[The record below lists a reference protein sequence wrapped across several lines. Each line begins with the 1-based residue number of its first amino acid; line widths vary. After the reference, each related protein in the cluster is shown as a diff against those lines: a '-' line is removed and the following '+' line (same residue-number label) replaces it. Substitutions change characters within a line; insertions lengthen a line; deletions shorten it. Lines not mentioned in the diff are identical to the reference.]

1 MNKLRNNRGE
11 TLIESLVSILIAVLA
26 FGILATSVVTAEK
39 INAKTRNTNVMF
51 QYATKPT
58 DPTDPTNPPTV
69 MLTGE
74 GASGKKTGSG
84 KVSLYENNGYYY
96 YSHDKAGAGS

>member
-11 TLIESLVSILIAVLA
+11 TLVESLVSILIAVLA

-39 INAKTRNTNVMF
+39 INAQTRNTDVMF

-58 DPTDPTNPPTV
+58 DPKNPPTV
-69 MLTGE
+69 TLTGE
-74 GASGKKTGSG
+74 GTSGKKTGSG
-84 KVSLYENNGYYY
+84 KVSLYESNGYYY
-96 YSHDKAGAGS
+96 YSYDKAGAGS

>member
-11 TLIESLVSILIAVLA
+11 TLVESLVSILIAVLA

-51 QYATKPT
+51 QYAAA
-58 DPTDPTNPPTV
+58 PTDPTNSPTV
-69 MLTGE
+69 KLTGGGE
-74 GASGKKTGSG
+74 NGKTGSG
-84 KVSLYENNGYYY
+84 PVSLYESNGYYY
-96 YSHDKAGAGS
+96 YSHDKTGAGS

>member
-11 TLIESLVSILIAVLA
+11 TLVESLVSILIAVLA

-39 INAKTRNTNVMF
+39 INAKTRNTDVMF

-74 GASGKKTGSG
+74 GASDKKTGSG

-96 YSHDKAGAGS
+96 YSHDKTGAGS

>member
-51 QYATKPT
+51 KYATAPT
-58 DPTDPTNPPTV
+58 NSANPPTV
-69 MLTGE
+69 TLTGE
-74 GASGKKTGSG
+74 
-84 KVSLYENNGYYY
+84 
-96 YSHDKAGAGS
+96 

>member
-51 QYATKPT
+51 QYVTEPT
-58 DPTDPTNPPTV
+58 DPSPTV
-69 MLTGE
+69 TLTGE
-74 GASGKKTGSG
+74 EASVKKTGSG
-84 KVSLYENNGYYY
+84 TVLLYESNGYYY

>member
-11 TLIESLVSILIAVLA
+11 TLVESLVSILIAVLA

-51 QYATKPT
+51 RPGVALRKQR
-58 DPTDPTNPPTV
+58 
-69 MLTGE
+69 L
-74 GASGKKTGSG
+74 
-84 KVSLYENNGYYY
+84 LLLQLR
-96 YSHDKAGAGS
+96 

>member
-11 TLIESLVSILIAVLA
+11 TLVESLVSILIAVLA

-51 QYATKPT
+51 QYDTAIKI
-58 DPTDPTNPPTV
+58 DDKDDKNV
-69 MLTGE
+69 ELQGTGK
-74 GASGKKTGSG
+74 AGSG
-84 KVSLYENNGYYY
+84 TVLLYKSNGYYY
-96 YSHDKAGAGS
+96 YNYKKPGAGA

>member
-11 TLIESLVSILIAVLA
+11 TLVESLVSILIAVLA

-39 INAKTRNTNVMF
+39 INAKTRNTDVMF

-84 KVSLYENNGYYY
+84 KVSLYESNGYYY
-96 YSHDKAGAGS
+96 YSHDKAEAGS

>member
-1 MNKLRNNRGE
+1 MNKLRDNRGE
-11 TLIESLVSILIAVLA
+11 TLVESLVSILIAVLA

-39 INAKTRNTNVMF
+39 INAKTRNTDVMF

-74 GASGKKTGSG
+74 GANGKTGSG
-84 KVSLYENNGYYY
+84 PVSLYESNGYYY
-96 YSHDKAGAGS
+96 YSHDKTGAGS

>member
-39 INAKTRNTNVMF
+39 INAKTRNTDVMF
-51 QYATKPT
+51 RYATAPTEPT
-58 DPTDPTNPPTV
+58 DPKNPPTV
-69 MLTGE
+69 TLTGKN
-74 GASGKKTGSG
+74 GKSGSG
-84 KVSLYENNGYYY
+84 TVLLYENNGYYY

>member
-51 QYATKPT
+51 RYATA
-58 DPTDPTNPPTV
+58 PTDPTNPPTV
-69 MLTGE
+69 MLTGK
-74 GASGKKTGSG
+74 GPNGKTGSG
-84 KVSLYENNGYYY
+84 PVLLYENNGYYY

>member
-11 TLIESLVSILIAVLA
+11 TLVESLVSILIAVLA

-51 QYATKPT
+51 QY
-58 DPTDPTNPPTV
+58 D
-69 MLTGE
+69 GE
-74 GASGKKTGSG
+74 EANGKKTGSG
-84 KVSLYENNGYYY
+84 PVSLYENNGYYY
-96 YSHDKAGAGS
+96 YSYDKTGAGS

>member
-1 MNKLRNNRGE
+1 MNKLRDNRGE
-11 TLIESLVSILIAVLA
+11 TLVESLVSILIAVLA

-51 QYATKPT
+51 QYDTAIKIDDKDGKNVELKST
-58 DPTDPTNPPTV
+58 D
-69 MLTGE
+69 
-74 GASGKKTGSG
+74 KTGSG
-84 KVSLYENNGYYY
+84 KVSLYKSNGYYY

>member
-1 MNKLRNNRGE
+1 MNKLRDNRGE
-11 TLIESLVSILIAVLA
+11 TLVESLVSILIAVLA

-51 QYATKPT
+51 QYDTAIKIDDKDGKNVELKST
-58 DPTDPTNPPTV
+58 D
-69 MLTGE
+69 
-74 GASGKKTGSG
+74 KTGSG

-96 YSHDKAGAGS
+96 YSHDKTGAGS

>member
-39 INAKTRNTNVMF
+39 INAKTRNTDVMF
-51 QYATKPT
+51 QYDKAEEIDGKKVELKST
-58 DPTDPTNPPTV
+58 DKT
-69 MLTGE
+69 
-74 GASGKKTGSG
+74 KTGSG

-96 YSHDKAGAGS
+96 YSYDKTGAGS

>member
-11 TLIESLVSILIAVLA
+11 TLVESLVSILIAVLA

-51 QYATKPT
+51 RYDRATKQ
-58 DPTDPTNPPTV
+58 DPDKEIK
-69 MLTGE
+69 LK
-74 GASGKKTGSG
+74 GADKSGSG
-84 KVSLYENNGYYY
+84 PVSLYENNGYYY

>member
-51 QYATKPT
+51 QYDTAIKI
-58 DPTDPTNPPTV
+58 DDKDDKNIK
-69 MLTGE
+69 LQGTGK
-74 GASGKKTGSG
+74 SGSG

-96 YSHDKAGAGS
+96 YSYDKAGTGS

>member
-39 INAKTRNTNVMF
+39 INAKTRNTDVMF
-51 QYATKPT
+51 RYATAPTEPT
-58 DPTDPTNPPTV
+58 DPKNPPTV
-69 MLTGE
+69 TLTGKN
-74 GASGKKTGSG
+74 GKSGSG
-84 KVSLYENNGYYY
+84 TVLLYENNGYYY
-96 YSHDKAGAGS
+96 HSHDKTGAGS

>member
-11 TLIESLVSILIAVLA
+11 TLVESLVSILIAVLA

-51 QYATKPT
+51 KYATAPT
-58 DPTDPTNPPTV
+58 NSANPPTV
-69 MLTGE
+69 TLTGE
-74 GASGKKTGSG
+74 EANGKKTGSG
-84 KVSLYENNGYYY
+84 PVSLYENNGYYY

>member
-51 QYATKPT
+51 KYATAPT
-58 DPTDPTNPPTV
+58 NSANPPTV
-69 MLTGE
+69 TLIGE
-74 GASGKKTGSG
+74 GANGKKTGSG
-84 KVSLYENNGYYY
+84 PVSLYENNGYYY

>member
-11 TLIESLVSILIAVLA
+11 TLVESLVSILIAVLA
-26 FGILATSVVTAEK
+26 FGILATSVVTAKK
-39 INAKTRNTNVMF
+39 INAKTRNTDVMF

>member
-1 MNKLRNNRGE
+1 MNKLRNSRGE
-11 TLIESLVSILIAVLA
+11 TLVESLVSILIAVLA

-51 QYATKPT
+51 KYATT
-58 DPTDPTNPPTV
+58 STNSPTV

-96 YSHDKAGAGS
+96 YSHDKTGAGS

>member
-11 TLIESLVSILIAVLA
+11 TLVESLVSILIAVLA

-39 INAKTRNTNVMF
+39 INAKTRNTDVMF
-51 QYATKPT
+51 RYDEAKEIV
-58 DPTDPTNPPTV
+58 DKNV
-69 MLTGE
+69 ELKGTG
-74 GASGKKTGSG
+74 KTGSG

>member
-11 TLIESLVSILIAVLA
+11 TLVESLVSILIAVLA

-51 QYATKPT
+51 QYATEPT
-58 DPTDPTNPPTV
+58 EPTNPPTV
-69 MLTGE
+69 MLTG
-74 GASGKKTGSG
+74 KNDKRGSG
-84 KVSLYENNGYYY
+84 PVSLYENNGYYY
-96 YSHDKAGAGS
+96 YSYDKTGAGS

>member
-11 TLIESLVSILIAVLA
+11 TLVESLVSILIAVLA

-39 INAKTRNTNVMF
+39 INAKTRNTDVMF
-51 QYATKPT
+51 RYATAPTEPT
-58 DPTDPTNPPTV
+58 DPKNPPTV
-69 MLTGE
+69 TLTGKN
-74 GASGKKTGSG
+74 GKSGSG
-84 KVSLYENNGYYY
+84 TVSLYENNGYYY